1 MAYGQKYQITYATK
15 PEKNVVIKIY
25 ELGYTSST
33 IIQFQGTGINLQYL
47 PKSDDPYEPIYASQ
61 LGISIDITDNASQV
75 LDFTNINDRFLYV
88 EMYVNS
94 VVEWVGWV
102 LNDYV
107 SISYSTGIKELNFN
121 AVDGLGMLQDIPFP
135 IQDFTWLG
143 CNETQNLLF
152 LMWGCLK
159 AIQFPVNRN
168 IITMC
173 SYYSAGMFTRADY
186 IYADPF
192 RQAYLPYR
200 TFMDDSG
207 NFMNALD
214 ILSNIAKSFGC
225 RVFQAKGKWWIVSIN
240 EFASINSYYTE
251 YNSVAS
257 RVDNHDGNQMNT
269 SSQIQGFT
277 SNTSGLYFIDNSQ
290 FKLLKKG
297 FNKVQSEGNVEMA
310 TNYMANWTLKQT
322 TSGNADYWTTAV
334 GVNSSIA
341 LVNDPESVYDTF
353 EMSYTG
359 TNPASFVSI
368 QNNYMPQAAHGDCL
382 NLAMTL
388 QCGITTGV
396 VGLVDIT
403 LTNGSAT
410 WYLASDGTWQ
420 TGTTS
425 YIIYNPTTGSVAQ
438 PFVVNIKTN
447 AFPIDGQLSFKYRL
461 QYGPISFLSIGNF
474 QLQLKS
480 TVARYR
486 YKNYINDSKQYV
498 KSINLPYGFF
508 GGDIGVPLYPSQ
520 KGVLLLATG
529 YQADMWRRYGIDTVN
544 YFGTLQ
550 ELVVKQYINVFGKN
564 IINVDCS
571 LSSFY
576 TTNANYPLLD
586 ASKLIFATDTDPA
599 AINISADSYM
609 LGNCTIDYAKDET
622 QATLLQISNT
632 NIESTKETKYFY
644 QSSSF

>member
-15 PEKNVVIKIY
+15 PNKDVVIKIY
-25 ELGYTSST
+25 QDGYTSEE
-33 IIQFQGTGINLQYL
+33 IIEFQGIDINLQYI
-47 PKSDDPYEPIYASQ
+47 PQSDDPFEPILASQ
-61 LGISIDITDNASQV
+61 LGITIDITDNTSEV

-88 EMYVNS
+88 EMLVNG
-94 VVEWVGWV
+94 VIEWVGWV
-102 LNDYV
+102 LNDNVY
-107 SISYSTGIKELNFN
+107 ISYSTGIKELSFN
-121 AVDGLGMLQDIPFP
+121 AIDGLGMLQDIPFP
-135 IQDFTWLG
+135 IQDFSWLG

-152 LMWGCLK
+152 LMWACFK
-159 AIQFPVNRN
+159 AIQFPTTRN

-173 SYYSAGMFTRADY
+173 SYYSAGMDTRADY
-186 IYADPF
+186 TWADPF
-192 RQAYLPYR
+192 RQSYLPYR

-207 NFMNALD
+207 LFMNCLD

-225 RVFQAKGKWWIVSIN
+225 RIFQAKGKWWVVSIN
-240 EFASINSYYTE
+240 EFASINAYYTE
-251 YNSVAS
+251 YNALAV
-257 RVDNHDGNQMNT
+257 RVDNHDGNQINT

-297 FNKVQSEGNVEMA
+297 YNKVQSEGNVEISS
-310 TNYMANWTLKQT
+310 NYMANWTLKQT
-322 TSGNADYWTTAV
+322 TSGNADYWTTAT
-334 GVNSSIA
+334 GPNSSIA
-341 LVNDPESVYDTF
+341 LINNTESVYDTF

-359 TNPASFVSI
+359 SNPASFVSI
-368 QNNYMPQAAHGDCL
+368 QNDYMPQAAHGDCL
-382 NLAMTL
+382 SLSMTL
-388 QCGITTGV
+388 QCAITTGV

-420 TGTTS
+420 TGVTS
-425 YIIYNPTTGSVAQ
+425 YQIYNPTQGSVAQ
-438 PFVVNIKTN
+438 EFNVTIKTN

-480 TVARYR
+480 TVERYR
-486 YKNYINDSKQYV
+486 YKNYINDSTQYV
-498 KSINLPYGFF
+498 KTIELPYGFF

-520 KGVLLLATG
+520 KGVILLASG

-550 ELVVKQYINVFGKN
+550 ELIVKQYINVFGKN
-564 IINVDCS
+564 IINVDCN

-576 TTNANYPLLD
+576 TSNTNYPLLD
-586 ASKLIFATDTDPA
+586 ASKLIFATDTDPSQ
-599 AINISADSYM
+599 INISNNSYM

-632 NIESTKETKYFY
+632 DIVSTKDTKYFY
-644 QSSSF
+644 QTSSF

>member
-15 PEKNVVIKIY
+15 PNKDVVIKIY
-25 ELGYTSST
+25 QDGYTSEE
-33 IIQFQGTGINLQYL
+33 IIEFQGIDINLQYI
-47 PKSDDPYEPIYASQ
+47 PQSDDPFEPILASQ
-61 LGISIDITDNASQV
+61 LGITIDITDNTSEV

-88 EMYVNS
+88 EMLVNG
-94 VVEWVGWV
+94 VIEWVGWV
-102 LNDYV
+102 LNDNVY
-107 SISYSTGIKELNFN
+107 ISYSTGVKELSFN
-121 AVDGLGMLQDIPFP
+121 AIDGLGMLQDIPFP
-135 IQDFTWLG
+135 IEQFNWLG

-152 LMWGCLK
+152 LMWACFK
-159 AIQFPVNRN
+159 AIQFPTTRN

-173 SYYSAGMFTRADY
+173 SYYSAGMDTRADY
-186 IYADPF
+186 TWADPF
-192 RQAYLPYR
+192 RQSYLPYR
-200 TFMDDSG
+200 TFMDDNG
-207 NFMNALD
+207 LFMNCLD

-225 RVFQAKGKWWIVSIN
+225 RIFQAKGKWWVVSIN
-240 EFASINSYYTE
+240 EFASINAYYTE
-251 YNSVAS
+251 YNALAV
-257 RVDNHDGNQMNT
+257 RVDNHDGNQINT

-297 FNKVQSEGNVEMA
+297 YNKVQSEGNVEMSS
-310 TNYMANWTLKQT
+310 NYMANWTLKQT
-322 TSGNADYWTTAV
+322 TSGNADYWTTAT
-334 GVNSSIA
+334 GPNSSIA
-341 LVNDPESVYDTF
+341 LINNTESVYDTF

-359 TNPASFVSI
+359 SNPTSFVSI
-368 QNNYMPQAAHGDCL
+368 QNDYMPQAAHGDCL
-382 NLAMTL
+382 SLSMTL
-388 QCGITTGV
+388 QCAITTGV

-420 TGTTS
+420 TGVTS
-425 YIIYNPTTGSVAQ
+425 YQIHNPTQGSVAQ
-438 PFVVNIKTN
+438 EFNVTIKTN

-480 TVARYR
+480 TVERYR
-486 YKNYINDSKQYV
+486 YKNYINDSTQYV
-498 KSINLPYGFF
+498 KTIELPYGFF

-520 KGVLLLATG
+520 KGVILLASG

-564 IINVDCS
+564 IINVDCN

-576 TTNANYPLLD
+576 TTNTNYPLLD
-586 ASKLIFATDTDPA
+586 ASKLIFATDTDPSQ
-599 AINISADSYM
+599 INISNNSYM
-609 LGNCTIDYAKDET
+609 LGNCTIDYANDET

-632 NIESTKETKYFY
+632 DIVSTKDTKYFY
-644 QSSSF
+644 QTSSF

>member
-15 PEKNVVIKIY
+15 PNKNVVIKIY
-25 ELGYTSST
+25 ELNYVGTT
-33 IIQFQGTGINLQYL
+33 ITQFQGTGINLQYL

-61 LGISIDITDNASQV
+61 LGISIEITDNTSQV

-88 EMYVNS
+88 EMYVNN
-94 VVEWVGWV
+94 VIEWVGWV

-107 SISYSTGIKELNFN
+107 SISYSTGIKELTFN

-135 IQDFTWLG
+135 IQDFSWLG

-152 LMWGCLK
+152 LMWGCFK
-159 AIQFPVNRN
+159 AIQFPTNRN

-173 SYYSAGMFTRADY
+173 SYFSAGMVTRADY
-186 IYADPF
+186 SYADPF

-200 TFMDDSG
+200 TFMDDNG
-207 NFMNALD
+207 LFMNCLD

-225 RVFQAKGKWWIVSIN
+225 RIFQAKGKWWVVAIN
-240 EFASINSYYTE
+240 EFASINAYYTE
-251 YNSVAS
+251 YNALAS
-257 RVDNHDGNQMNT
+257 RVDNHDGNQINT

-310 TNYMANWTLKQT
+310 SNYMANWTLKQT
-322 TSGNADYWTTAV
+322 TSGNADYWTTAT
-334 GVNSSIA
+334 GPNSSIA
-341 LVNDPESVYDTF
+341 LINNTESVYDTF

-359 TNPASFVSI
+359 SNPASFVSI
-368 QNNYMPQAAHGDCL
+368 QNDYMPQAAHGDCL
-382 NLAMTL
+382 SLSMTL
-388 QCGITTGV
+388 QCAITTGV

-420 TGTTS
+420 TGVTS
-425 YIIYNPTTGSVAQ
+425 YQIHNPTQGSVAQ
-438 PFVVNIKTN
+438 EFNVTIKTS

-480 TVARYR
+480 TVERYR
-486 YKNYINDSKQYV
+486 YKNYINDSTQYV
-498 KSINLPYGFF
+498 KTIELPYGFF

-520 KGVLLLATG
+520 KGVILLASG

-576 TTNANYPLLD
+576 TNNVNFPLLD

-632 NIESTKETKYFY
+632 DIVSTKDTKYFY
-644 QSSSF
+644 QTSSF

>member
-15 PEKNVVIKIY
+15 PNKDVVIKIY
-25 ELGYTSST
+25 QDGYTSEE
-33 IIQFQGTGINLQYL
+33 IIEFQGIDINLQYI
-47 PKSDDPYEPIYASQ
+47 PQSDDPFEPILASQ
-61 LGISIDITDNASQV
+61 LGITIDITDNTSEV

-88 EMYVNS
+88 EMLVNG
-94 VVEWVGWV
+94 VIEWVGWV
-102 LNDYV
+102 LNDNVY
-107 SISYSTGIKELNFN
+107 ISYSTGVKELSFN
-121 AVDGLGMLQDIPFP
+121 AIDGLGMLQDIPFP
-135 IQDFTWLG
+135 IEQFNWLG

-152 LMWGCLK
+152 LMWACFK
-159 AIQFPVNRN
+159 AIQFPTTRN

-173 SYYSAGMFTRADY
+173 SYYSAGMDTRADY
-186 IYADPF
+186 TWADPF
-192 RQAYLPYR
+192 RQSYLPYR
-200 TFMDDSG
+200 TFMDDNG
-207 NFMNALD
+207 LFMNCLD

-225 RVFQAKGKWWIVSIN
+225 RIFQAKGKWWVVSIN
-240 EFASINSYYTE
+240 EFASINAYYTE
-251 YNSVAS
+251 YNALAV
-257 RVDNHDGNQMNT
+257 RVDNHDGNQINT

-297 FNKVQSEGNVEMA
+297 YNKVQSEGNVEMSS
-310 TNYMANWTLKQT
+310 NYMANWTLKQT
-322 TSGNADYWTTAV
+322 TSGNADYWTTAT
-334 GVNSSIA
+334 GPNSSIA
-341 LVNDPESVYDTF
+341 LINNTESVYDTF

-359 TNPASFVSI
+359 SNPTSFVSI
-368 QNNYMPQAAHGDCL
+368 QNDYMPQAAHGDCL
-382 NLAMTL
+382 SLSMTL
-388 QCGITTGV
+388 QCAITTGV

-420 TGTTS
+420 TGVTS
-425 YIIYNPTTGSVAQ
+425 YQIYNPTQGSVAQ
-438 PFVVNIKTN
+438 EFNVTIKTN

-480 TVARYR
+480 TVERYR
-486 YKNYINDSKQYV
+486 YKNYINDSTQYV
-498 KSINLPYGFF
+498 KTIELPYGFF

-520 KGVLLLATG
+520 KGVILLASG

-564 IINVDCS
+564 IINVDCN

-576 TTNANYPLLD
+576 TTNTNYPLLD
-586 ASKLIFATDTDPA
+586 ASKLIFATDTDPSQ
-599 AINISADSYM
+599 INISNNSYM
-609 LGNCTIDYAKDET
+609 LGNCTIDYANDET

-632 NIESTKETKYFY
+632 DIVSTKDTKYFY
-644 QSSSF
+644 QTSSF

>member
-15 PEKNVVIKIY
+15 PNKDVVIKIY
-25 ELGYTSST
+25 QDGYTSEE
-33 IIQFQGTGINLQYL
+33 IIEFQGIDINLQYI
-47 PKSDDPYEPIYASQ
+47 PQSDDPFEPILASQ
-61 LGISIDITDNASQV
+61 LGITIDITDNTSEV

-88 EMYVNS
+88 EMLVNG
-94 VVEWVGWV
+94 VIEWVGWV
-102 LNDYV
+102 LNDNVY
-107 SISYSTGIKELNFN
+107 ISYSTGVKELSFN
-121 AVDGLGMLQDIPFP
+121 AIDGLGMLQDIPFP
-135 IQDFTWLG
+135 IEQFNWLG

-152 LMWGCLK
+152 LMWACFK
-159 AIQFPVNRN
+159 AIQFPTTRN

-173 SYYSAGMFTRADY
+173 SYYSAGMDTRADY
-186 IYADPF
+186 TWADPF
-192 RQAYLPYR
+192 RQSYLPYR

-207 NFMNALD
+207 LFMNCLD

-225 RVFQAKGKWWIVSIN
+225 RIFQAKGKWWVVSIN

-251 YNSVAS
+251 YNALAV
-257 RVDNHDGNQMNT
+257 RVDNHDGNQINT
-269 SSQIQGFT
+269 SSQIQGFI

-297 FNKVQSEGNVEMA
+297 YNKVQSEGNVEMSS
-310 TNYMANWTLKQT
+310 NYMANWTLKQT
-322 TSGNADYWTTAV
+322 TSGNADYWTTAT
-334 GVNSSIA
+334 GPNSSIA
-341 LVNDPESVYDTF
+341 LINNTESVYDTF

-359 TNPASFVSI
+359 SNPASFVSI
-368 QNNYMPQAAHGDCL
+368 QNDYMPQAAHGDCL
-382 NLAMTL
+382 SLSMTL
-388 QCGITTGV
+388 QCAITTGV

-420 TGTTS
+420 TGVTS
-425 YIIYNPTTGSVAQ
+425 YQIHNPTQGSVAQ
-438 PFVVNIKTN
+438 EFNVTIKTN

-480 TVARYR
+480 TVERYR
-486 YKNYINDSKQYV
+486 YKNYINDSTQYV
-498 KSINLPYGFF
+498 KTIELPYGFF

-520 KGVLLLATG
+520 KGVILLASG

-564 IINVDCS
+564 IINVDCN

-576 TTNANYPLLD
+576 TTNTNYPLLD
-586 ASKLIFATDTDPA
+586 ASKLIFATDTDPSQ
-599 AINISADSYM
+599 INISNNSYM

-632 NIESTKETKYFY
+632 DIVSTKDTKYFY
-644 QSSSF
+644 QTSSF